1 MDPVGSSRVTA
12 REVQKCQALAFR
24 RDLPVKENHPKQNQ
38 LLKVQEVADLLR
50 ISRSAVYN
58 LISRG
63 LIPYVNAAS
72 GKKRV
77 PRVRQSDLEEFIRV
91 RTSRSREMAA

>member
-1 MDPVGSSRVTA
+1 MEQRLDDDR
-12 REVQKCQALAFR
+12 
-24 RDLPVKENHPKQNQ
+24 
-38 LLKVQEVADLLR
+38 LLKIKEVADLLR

-77 PRVRQSDLEEFIRV
+77 PRVLQSDLEEFIRV

>member
-1 MDPVGSSRVTA
+1 MES
-12 REVQKCQALAFR
+12 
-24 RDLPVKENHPKQNQ
+24 KQGDDR

-77 PRVRQSDLEEFIRV
+77 PRVCQSDLEEFIRV
-91 RTSRSREMAA
+91 RTGRDKVNAA